1 MTLFFCVLK
10 AKIHRLKRICTMPQ
24 TKKPLRKKVV
34 KVRFNDDE
42 YETLMT
48 KKTRQQLAVF
58 IREKALLSA
67 DNVKV
72 ISVDHALVRAVGKIG
87 NNQTHQ
93 HTRRDTRTDSESNRI
108 NEN

>member
-1 MTLFFCVLK
+1 MPKTNK
-10 AKIHRLKRICTMPQ
+10 PHRE
-24 TKKPLRKKVV
+24 KVV

-72 ISVDHALVRAVGKIG
+72 ISVEPELIRAVGKIG
-87 NNQTHQ
+87 NNLNQLTKFTNTKGEIHAQTANQ
-93 HTRRDTRTDSESNRI
+93 IELMRIELKNLIETLKRSN
-108 NEN
+108 

>member
-1 MTLFFCVLK
+1 
-10 AKIHRLKRICTMPQ
+10 MPQ

-67 DNVKV
+67 DNTKI
-72 ISVDHALVRAVGKIG
+72 ISVEPDLIRAVGKIG
-87 NNQTHQ
+87 NNLNQLTKFTHTQGEIQAQTANQ
-93 HTRRDTRTDSESNRI
+93 IELMRI
-108 NEN
+108 ELKNLIETIKTE

>member
-1 MTLFFCVLK
+1 
-10 AKIHRLKRICTMPQ
+10 MPQ

-67 DNVKV
+67 DNVRV
-72 ISVDHALVRAVGKIG
+72 INVDPALVRAVGKIG
-87 NNQTHQ
+87 NNLNQLTKFTNTKAEIHAQTANQ
-93 HTRRDTRTDSESNRI
+93 IELMRI
-108 NEN
+108 ELKNLIETLKKDN

>member
-1 MTLFFCVLK
+1 
-10 AKIHRLKRICTMPQ
+10 MPQ

-72 ISVDHALVRAVGKIG
+72 ISVEPELIRAVGKIG
-87 NNQTHQ
+87 NNLNQLTKHINTKGEIHAQTANQ
-93 HTRRDTRTDSESNRI
+93 IELMRIELKNLIETLKRSN
-108 NEN
+108 

>member
-1 MTLFFCVLK
+1 
-10 AKIHRLKRICTMPQ
+10 MPQ

-72 ISVDHALVRAVGKIG
+72 ISVEPELIRAVGKIG
-87 NNQTHQ
+87 NNLNQLTKFTHTQGEIQAQTANQ
-93 HTRRDTRTDSESNRI
+93 IELMRI
-108 NEN
+108 ELKNLIETIKTE

>member
-1 MTLFFCVLK
+1 
-10 AKIHRLKRICTMPQ
+10 MPQ

-58 IREKALLSA
+58 IREKSLLSA
-67 DNVKV
+67 DNLKV
-72 ISVDHALVRAVGKIG
+72 ISVEPELIRAVGKIG
-87 NNQTHQ
+87 NNLNQLTKHINTKGEIHTQTANQ
-93 HTRRDTRTDSESNRI
+93 IELMRI
-108 NEN
+108 ELKNLIETIKTE

>member
-1 MTLFFCVLK
+1 
-10 AKIHRLKRICTMPQ
+10 MPQ

-72 ISVDHALVRAVGKIG
+72 IAVEPELIRAVGKIG
-87 NNQTHQ
+87 NNLNQLTKFTNTQGEIHAQTANQ
-93 HTRRDTRTDSESNRI
+93 IELMRI
-108 NEN
+108 ELKNLIETLKKDN

>member
-1 MTLFFCVLK
+1 
-10 AKIHRLKRICTMPQ
+10 MPQ

-67 DNVKV
+67 DNVRV
-72 ISVDHALVRAVGKIG
+72 INVDPALIRAVGKIG
-87 NNQTHQ
+87 NNLNQLTKFTNTQGEIHAQTANQ
-93 HTRRDTRTDSESNRI
+93 IELMRI
-108 NEN
+108 ELKNLIETLKKDN

>member
-1 MTLFFCVLK
+1 
-10 AKIHRLKRICTMPQ
+10 MPQ

-67 DNVKV
+67 DNVRV
-72 ISVDHALVRAVGKIG
+72 INVDLSLIRAVGKIG
-87 NNQTHQ
+87 NNLNQLTKFTHTQGEIQAQTANQ
-93 HTRRDTRTDSESNRI
+93 IELMRI
-108 NEN
+108 ELKNLIETIKTE

>member
-1 MTLFFCVLK
+1 
-10 AKIHRLKRICTMPQ
+10 MPQ

-67 DNVKV
+67 DNVRV
-72 ISVDHALVRAVGKIG
+72 INVDPALIRAVGKIG
-87 NNQTHQ
+87 NNLNQLTKFTNTKAEIQAQTANQ
-93 HTRRDTRTDSESNRI
+93 IELMRI
-108 NEN
+108 ELKNLIETIKTE

>member
-1 MTLFFCVLK
+1 
-10 AKIHRLKRICTMPQ
+10 MPQ

-72 ISVDHALVRAVGKIG
+72 ISVDPALVRAVGKIG
-87 NNQTHQ
+87 NNLNQLTKHINTQGEIHAQTANQ
-93 HTRRDTRTDSESNRI
+93 IELMRIELKNLIETLKRSN
-108 NEN
+108 

>member
-1 MTLFFCVLK
+1 
-10 AKIHRLKRICTMPQ
+10 MPQ

-67 DNVKV
+67 DNIKI
-72 ISVDHALVRAVGKIG
+72 ISVDPALVRAVGKIG
-87 NNQTHQ
+87 NNLNQLTKHINTKGEIHAQTANQ
-93 HTRRDTRTDSESNRI
+93 IELMRIELKNLIETLKRSN
-108 NEN
+108 

>member
-1 MTLFFCVLK
+1 
-10 AKIHRLKRICTMPQ
+10 MPQ

-72 ISVDHALVRAVGKIG
+72 ISVEPELIRAVGKIG
-87 NNQTHQ
+87 NNLNQLTKHINTKGEIHAQTANQ
-93 HTRRDTRTDSESNRI
+93 IELMRI
-108 NEN
+108 ELKNLIETIKTE

>member
-1 MTLFFCVLK
+1 
-10 AKIHRLKRICTMPQ
+10 MPQ

-67 DNVKV
+67 DNVRV
-72 ISVDHALVRAVGKIG
+72 INVDPALIRAVGKIG
-87 NNQTHQ
+87 NNLNQLTKFTNTKAEIHAQTANQ
-93 HTRRDTRTDSESNRI
+93 IELMRIELKNLIETLKRSN
-108 NEN
+108 